1 MRGTVLRA
9 YENFNSEINRASNHT
24 GTDLMYQREEII
36 EGVESNHVASYGLF
50 RKSFNNTTTSVRV
63 D

>member
-9 YENFNSEINRASNHT
+9 YENFNPECNRASNHI
-24 GTDLMYQREEII
+24 GMDMMYRREEITELI
-36 EGVESNHVASYGLF
+36 ESNHFAIYVSF
-50 RKSFNNTTTSVRV
+50 RESLNNTTTSVRV

>member
-1 MRGTVLRA
+1 
-9 YENFNSEINRASNHT
+9 
-24 GTDLMYQREEII
+24 MYQREEII